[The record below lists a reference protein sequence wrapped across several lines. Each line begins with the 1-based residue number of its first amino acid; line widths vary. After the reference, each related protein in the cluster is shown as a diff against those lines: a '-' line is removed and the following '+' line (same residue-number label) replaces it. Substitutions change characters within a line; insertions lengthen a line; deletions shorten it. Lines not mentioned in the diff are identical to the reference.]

1 MTQPPATHIL
11 RRSWRLVPERR
22 RAQLRVLT
30 RRAPRERYS
39 RNETTFSHRARLCPL
54 VTDVFHQIRDIRGYF
69 TYDDCTHFALVLQ
82 LQTALGL
89 RGDMLEIGAYYGRS
103 TAVLAH
109 YLAKEEQLLVCD
121 PFEAEVVY
129 GYESPPTRDAVE
141 HSVSRLSSAVL
152 DGRLEIVEGFSRDLD
167 LTNRTFRFAH
177 IDGSHQFEDALA
189 DMRLAASHLR
199 PGGVVVVD
207 DYEHPDF
214 PDVARAVIA
223 FRAAHPEFLELADL
237 NRHAEPGR
245 KLYLLR
251 SLTTRL

>member
-1 MTQPPATHIL
+1 MTQPSATHIL
-11 RRSWRLVPERR
+11 RRSWRRVPERR

-30 RRAPRERYS
+30 GRAPRERYS
-39 RNETTFSHRARLCPL
+39 PDETTFSDRARLCAL
-54 VTDVFHQIRDIRGYF
+54 VTDVFHPIRDIRGYL
-69 TYDDCTHFALVLQ
+69 TYDDCTHFALVMQ

-89 RGDMLEIGAYYGRS
+89 RGDMLEIGTYFGRS
-103 TAVLAH
+103 TAVIAH
-109 YLAKEEQLLVCD
+109 YLDTGEQLVACD

-141 HSVSRLSSAVL
+141 QNVSRLSSAAR
-152 DGRLEIVEGFSRDLD
+152 DGRLEIFEGFSRDLD
-167 LTNRTFRFAH
+167 LTNRSFRFVH
-177 IDGSHQFEDALA
+177 IDGSHRFEDALA
-189 DMRLAASHLR
+189 DMTLAAGHLI
-199 PGGVVVVD
+199 PGGVLVVD

-223 FRAAHPEFLELADL
+223 FRASHPEFLELADL

-251 SLTTRL
+251 PLRTSL